1 MGWYYLLCCPD
12 LCWECAIARDD
23 KNVLQSMV
31 NNAKDFSE
39 MELFLLQS
47 VNSVILEVP
56 NNAQCRE
63 PVNCDLTMNGK
74 PMPVVEQTSHIGIS
88 RSSDSDETTIL
99 ENIKK
104 A

>member
-1 MGWYYLLCCPD
+1 
-12 LCWECAIARDD
+12 
-23 KNVLQSMV
+23 
-31 NNAKDFSE
+31 

-47 VNSVILEVP
+47 VNSVVLEVP

-63 PVNCDLTMNGK
+63 PVKSCDLTMNGK
-74 PMPVVEQTSHIGIS
+74 PMPVVEQTSHVGIS

-104 A
+104 ARHTLYCLMPAGLHGKNGLDLETS